1 MYANLSE
8 LIAFLEY
15 GTRLH
20 IGVLF
25 FGNNGREALRLPYPS
40 TIHTCPVCDEMK
52 SRPNGFARCYKCRNA
67 AIAAALDRKHAFGGL
82 CINGVYEYIHPILLE
97 GEVVAIVFIGNIL
110 PPDAAKI
117 THRLGA
123 KCNLLD
129 TMERNFTIEQCERA
143 GVLIEG
149 YIRMLLQLAPKTPSD
164 FEPLVENL
172 KGYIEDNLEYT
183 LDLSLLA
190 RMFHYNEKYLGRLFK
205 RRTGE
210 SFSAYVNA
218 RRVERACHLLD
229 EGRESITAIAT
240 RVGFNNVSYFNRC
253 FRARMGMSPV
263 QYRARHVT

>member
-1 MYANLSE
+1 MYGSLSD
-8 LIAFLEY
+8 LITFLEY
-15 GTRLH
+15 GTKLH

-25 FGNNGREALRLPYPS
+25 FGNNGQEALRLPHQS
-40 TIHTCPVCDEMK
+40 TIHASAVCDEMK
-52 SRPNGFARCYKCRNA
+52 SRPNGFSRCYQCRKA
-67 AIAAALDRKHAFGGL
+67 AIAAALDRKSAFGGL
-82 CINGVYEYIHPILLE
+82 CINGVYEYMHPILMSA
-97 GEVVAIVFIGNIL
+97 EVVGIVFIGNIL
-110 PPDAAKI
+110 PANAEKI

-123 KCNLLD
+123 KCHLLD
-129 TMERNFTIEQCERA
+129 TMEQNFSTECCKRVGA
-143 GVLIEG
+143 LIEA
-149 YIRMLLQLAPKTPSD
+149 YVQMHLQLSPKAQTD

-205 RRTGE
+205 RKTGE
-210 SFSAYVNA
+210 SFSSYVNA

-229 EGRESITAIAT
+229 TASDPIAVIAA

-263 QYRARHVT
+263 QYRTRHTP